1 MKRLFTILI
10 IACACGSSPR
20 EATKP
25 VAAVAPPAAPPSA
38 AAAGDAVALPQPRVE
53 HLVTDSPRTTSG
65 GTTFVAPGGWSI
77 ASRDNVVVL
86 DPPEAGSHIVLVD
99 VTATDADA
107 AVAAAWVAYDKDA
120 HPVVSTAT
128 DWPPREGWD
137 QQRTYAYETSTAQH
151 RRIRA
156 VANRHGA
163 TWTISI
169 HDLDLAVSQK
179 RSSQISTIFDHLQPQ
194 GYQRESFAGK
204 QAHRLDVGRIE
215 ALKAFV
221 TTAQA
226 QLGVPGV
233 AIGLVQDGK
242 VVFAGGLGVRELGK
256 TTPVD
261 AETLFIIA
269 SNTKAMTT
277 LLLAELV
284 DDHKLNWDTPVT
296 ELMPAFKLGDA
307 ETTRQVLVK
316 HLVCACTG
324 LPRQDL
330 EWLMKFKYATP
341 LTELA
346 TLATVQ
352 PTSKFGEMY
361 QYSNLLAAAGGFVA
375 AHVLSPEQELGA
387 AYNDAMRTRVFG
399 PLGMT
404 STTFDFKRA
413 LAGNHA
419 GAHAPD
425 IDGNPAAAAMA
436 INYAIVPL
444 RPAGGAWS
452 SVNDMLRF
460 VLLELGLGV
469 LDGKRVVSEAALL
482 ARRAPQV
489 AIGSDATYG
498 MGLEVDHTWGIPVVH
513 HGGSMIGY
521 KSDMIWLPDHGV
533 GAVILTNSD
542 RGRAMLEPFRRRL
555 LEVLF
560 DGKPEAQAD
569 VAASATQ
576 LRAADAAERKR
587 LTMPADPAE
596 AKALAARY
604 HNDALGTIE
613 VAATAKRTTFDFGE
627 FASEVASRTNDDGT
641 RSFSTVV
648 PGFDGL
654 DFVAGGQDGKRT
666 LTLRDAQHAYVFTEV
681 AR

>member
-1 MKRLFTILI
+1 MTRLFAILI
-10 IACACGSSPR
+10 VACACGSSPK
-20 EATKP
+20 EVTTP
-25 VAAVAPPAAPPSA
+25 VSSSAAASPPAPPSP
-38 AAAGDAVALPQPRVE
+38 AVAELPPPRVE
-53 HLVTDSPRTTSG
+53 HLTADSPRTTSG
-65 GTTFVAPGGWSI
+65 GTRFVAPGGWSI

-86 DPPEAGSHIVLVD
+86 DPPEAGSHIVFVD
-99 VTATDADA
+99 VTARDADE
-107 AVAAAWVAYDKDA
+107 AVAAAWAAYDKDA
-120 HPVVSTAT
+120 HWVLSTAT
-128 DWPPREGWD
+128 DRPPREGWD
-137 QQRTYAYETSTAQH
+137 QQRAYDYETSTTQH
-151 RRIRA
+151 RQVSA
-156 VANRHGA
+156 VASRHGA
-163 TWTISI
+163 MWTVSI
-169 HDLDLAVSQK
+169 YDVASAVSQK
-179 RSSQISTIFDHLQPQ
+179 RTSQISTIFDHLQPQ

-204 QAHRLDVGRIE
+204 RAHPLDAARVE
-215 ALKAFV
+215 VLKAFV
-221 TTAQA
+221 TTAQDA
-226 QLGVPGV
+226 LGVPGV

-256 TTPVD
+256 KTPVD

-284 DDHKLNWDTPVT
+284 DEHKLGWDTPVT
-296 ELMPAFKLGDA
+296 ELMPTFKLGDA

-324 LPRQDL
+324 LPRQDF
-330 EWLMKFKYATP
+330 EWLMKFKHATP

-375 AHVLSPEQELGA
+375 AHVLSPRQELGA
-387 AYNDAMRTRVFG
+387 AYSEAMRRRVFG

-419 GAHAPD
+419 SAHAPD
-425 IDGNPAAAAMA
+425 IDDNPAAAAMA
-436 INYAIVPL
+436 LNYSMVPL

-452 SVNDMLRF
+452 NVKDMLRF
-460 VLLELGLGV
+460 VQLELGLGV

-498 MGLEVDHTWGIPVVH
+498 MGLEVDHAWGIPVVH

-533 GAVILTNSD
+533 GAVILANSD
-542 RGRAMLEPFRRRL
+542 RGRAMLAPFRRRL

-560 DGKPEAQAD
+560 DGKPEAEAD
-569 VAASATQ
+569 VAAVATQ
-576 LRAADAAERKR
+576 LRAATAAERKR
-587 LTMPADPAE
+587 LTVPADPAQV
-596 AKALAARY
+596 KALAARY
-604 HNDALGTIE
+604 HNDALGTID
-613 VAATAKRTTFDFGE
+613 VVATARRTTFEFGE

-641 RSFSTVV
+641 RSFATVI
-648 PGFDGL
+648 PGFTGL
-654 DFVAGGQDGKRT
+654 DFVAGEQDGKRT

-681 AR
+681 SR